1 MITTETTNPPSTPK
15 HAKEPQQGTMTNKT
29 AVEALTGHED
39 SQQTGQTVTQNEKQK
54 TESLQQTQSK

>member
-15 HAKEPQQGTMTNKT
+15 HAKEPQGTMTNKT

>member
-1 MITTETTNPPSTPK
+1 
-15 HAKEPQQGTMTNKT
+15 MTNKT